1 MSRWHIPSLTPLH
14 KTLLAVAAGV
24 LLLAATLVPVESSP
38 VPAQTVLLHQAPEV
52 NPSPANQTR
61 TAPEQEHAASSSGGE
76 KVEWTVQPGDTLIHI
91 FHSSNAPVSDL
102 QEIMKADEEY
112 LSLETLKPG
121 AKLGLTFDSSGRFS
135 ALTLYIDP
143 ARRVVY
149 SRQEDGS
156 FVHDKFEADTT
167 WVSEVLRG
175 SVDGSFYT
183 SALHSGLSRAQVLV
197 IDQLL
202 GNRINFRKDLRAG
215 DEFTVIVGHEMATHQ
230 TTGNTRIE
238 AIAFTR
244 GSRTHYAFRFEDGNY
259 YDQDGESVTPAFL
272 RWPTRRHYRISSPF
286 NPRRLHPVTGRIS
299 PHNGVDLA
307 TPVGTPILSTG
318 DGVVRRIGNHPYAGR
333 YVDIEHAGGSYTTRY
348 LHLSK
353 VLVSRGAVIKRGQ
366 KIALSGNTGR
376 TTGPHLH
383 FEFHIKGHPV
393 DPMTAKIPT
402 SATIPAAKMAQF
414 HNQLQEQLAIMKYAG
429 SRSDMLLANL
439 PASFE

>member
-1 MSRWHIPSLTPLH
+1 MSRWHIPSFSPLH
-14 KTLLAVAAGV
+14 KTLLAISGGTTLLVAV
-24 LLLAATLVPVESSP
+24 LVPFESSP
-38 VPAQTVLLHQAPEV
+38 AATQTTLIHPQSQHLPAPESQQASV
-52 NPSPANQTR
+52 
-61 TAPEQEHAASSSGGE
+61 PEQEQAASPSGA
-76 KVEWTVQPGDTLIHI
+76 KTVEWTVQPGDTLIHI

-102 QEIMKADEEY
+102 REIMKADEEY
-112 LSLETLKPG
+112 LSLETLTPG
-121 AKLGLTFDSSGRFS
+121 TRLGLNFDDSGRFS
-135 ALTLYIDP
+135 GLTLYIDP

-149 SRQEDGS
+149 SRQADGS
-156 FVHDKFEADTT
+156 FEHEKFEADTS

-175 SVDGSFYT
+175 SVNGSFYT
-183 SALHSGLSRAQVLV
+183 SALHSGLTRAQVLV

-215 DEFTVIVGHEMATHQ
+215 DKFTVIVGHEMSAHK

-238 AIAFTR
+238 AIALSR
-244 GSRTHYAFRFEDGNY
+244 GAKTHYAFRFDDGNY

-272 RWPTRRHYRISSPF
+272 RWPTRKHYRISSPF
-286 NPRRLHPVTGRIS
+286 NPRRLHPVTGRRA

-307 TPVGTPILSTG
+307 MPMGTPVLSTG
-318 DGVVRRIGNHPYAGR
+318 DGVVRRVGNHPFAGR

-348 LHLSK
+348 LHLNK
-353 VLVSRGAVIKRGQ
+353 VLVSKGAVIKRGQ

-393 DPMTAKIPT
+393 NPMTAKIPT
-402 SATIPAAKMAQF
+402 SATIPAGDIARF
-414 HNQLQEQLAIMKYAG
+414 HQQLEDQLAIMKYAG
-429 SRSDMLLANL
+429 SRSDMMLANL